1 MPQNQFI
8 CYIINIIAWARLI
21 LALPFLSRIWLPFF
35 VFVQQNFIV
44 IKMSF
49 VLKTKHPPP
58 VISPQISPLCFNIII
73 LKYYLLLSCSQ
84 VWNVFPFDSFVL
96 YSFDVYYFLLWFLGL
111 IHQGV
116 KGKTPQPIRLVMMM
130 RISLR
135 YVLIAIQKC
144 EHL

>member
-8 CYIINIIAWARLI
+8 CYIRNIIAWARVI
-21 LALPFLSRIWLPFF
+21 LAFPFIKNMAFF
-35 VFVQQNFIV
+35 FCFCSATTATV

-49 VLKTKHPPP
+49 VLKTKHPPRG
-58 VISPQISPLCFNIII
+58 ISPQISPLYFNII
-73 LKYYLLLSCSQ
+73 LFKYYLLLACSQ
-84 VWNVFPFDSFVL
+84 AWNVFPFDSFVL

-135 YVLIAIQKC
+135 YVLIAIQKL